1 MPLDDLSHILA
12 AVQRRTVLFGAPEG
26 HDAAVLGAM
35 LRDGKAQSW
44 LHVCRDDARMGR
56 FAAALQFF
64 HPDLPVLT
72 FPAWDCL
79 PYDRVSPN
87 GEITSRRIDTL
98 TRLAAGKTG
107 PHPGPPPPAE
117 EGVRKAPKTKPSLA
131 AGEVARDRGRLGVAA
146 GTASPL
152 FVLTTVNA
160 VVQRVPPRGL
170 FDGRVLAVGPGGRI
184 GLDRLQSF
192 FRNNGYT
199 RTDTVREPGEFAI
212 RGGIVDLYPSG
223 AVQPVRLDF
232 FGDQVESLRAFDPLT
247 QRSTG
252 SVDRLELKPVSEV
265 LLDEPAIHRFRT
277 RYRELFGNVGSDDA
291 LYESVSAGRRY
302 AGMEHWLPLYY
313 ERMETLFDYMPGAGV
328 SFDYQA
334 DAARQHRLEGVADF
348 YAARQSIAASGAS
361 SGAPLYRPVKP
372 EQMFIGDDEWRALL
386 GERTVVQLSPFAS
399 PDAAGESPHPN
410 PPALAREGDHAAGFD
425 DSLPR
430 KRGRVGAGA
439 PASVDA
445 GARPARSFAAERA
458 DPKVNL
464 FEAVRDFLD
473 AERKAGKRAAI
484 AAYSAGSADRLA
496 TVLRERGLSDLR
508 SVADGD
514 ALETLPRSAVGL
526 AILPLE
532 QGFATDGLVM
542 LGEQDIL
549 GDRLARAPRR
559 RRNLDEFIAEA
570 ASLAAGDLVVHEEHG
585 IGRYEGLETLD
596 VAGAPHDCLK
606 VLYAGDDRLFVPV
619 ENIEVLSRY
628 GSEDA
633 GAQLD
638 RLGGA
643 AWQGRKARVK
653 QRIREIANE
662 LIRVA
667 AERQLRPG
675 EAIAPPEGIYEEFA
689 ARFPYPETDDQLRAI
704 EDVLGDMASGRS
716 MDRLICGDVGFGKT
730 EVALRAA
737 FIAAF
742 SGAQVAVVVPTTLLA
757 RQHYRSFTERFAGL
771 PIRIAQLS
779 RLVAAKDAKLVKQEI
794 ADGKVE
800 IVVGTHALLA
810 KDVRFAHLGLV
821 VVDEEQHFG
830 VVQKERLKQLKADVH
845 VLTLTATPIP
855 RTLQLALSGV
865 REMSIIA
872 TPPVDR
878 LAVRT
883 FVTPFDPVVL
893 REAILRERDRGGQVF
908 YVAPRIAD
916 LDEVREELR
925 KIVPEIRV
933 CMAHGR
939 MGASELEDVMTAF
952 DDRAYDLLLSTNII
966 ESGLDI
972 PSANTMIVH
981 RADMFGLAQLYQ
993 LRGRIG
999 RSKLR
1004 AYAYLTL
1011 PEKKKLSPTAQ
1022 RRLEVMQTLDTLG
1035 AGFQLASHDLD
1046 IRGAGNLLGDEQS
1059 GHIREV
1065 GIELYQHMLEEAVA
1079 AARSADSPGGGGPT
1093 PREEWSP
1100 QITIGTPV
1108 LIPEDY
1114 VTDLSVRLGLY
1125 RRVAG
1130 LADRRESEA
1139 FAAELIDRFGPLPA
1153 EVENLLQIIA
1163 IKRACKA
1170 AGVEKVEAG
1179 PKGAVIT
1186 LRGNRFANP
1195 AGLVELIQQQAGR
1208 LRLRPDQKLVYLR
1221 AWDDETARVKGV
1233 TGLLQALVKLV
1244 RAAAPD
1250 AAAMPAATPELRKQA
1265 GRRP

>member
-1 MPLDDLSHILA
+1 MSLADLNRILGDLP
-12 AVQRRTVLFGAPEG
+12 RRVTLFGAPEG
-26 HDAAVLGAM
+26 HDAATLGA
-35 LRDGKAQSW
+35 LQRAAKRDAW
-44 LHVCRDDARMGR
+44 LHVCRDDGRMSR

-64 HPDLPVLT
+64 HSGLTVLT

-98 TRLAAGKTG
+98 TRLAGGAQMVSSRG
-107 PHPGPPPPAE
+107 PI
-117 EGVRKAPKTKPSLA
+117 
-131 AGEVARDRGRLGVAA
+131 
-146 GTASPL
+146 

-160 VVQRVPPRGL
+160 LVQRVPPRQL
-170 FDGRVLAVGPGGRI
+170 FDGRVLTVGVGGRI
-184 GLDRLQSF
+184 PLDRLQSF
-192 FRNNGYT
+192 FRNNGYN

-212 RGGIVDLYPSG
+212 RGGIVDLYPAG
-223 AVQPVRLDF
+223 AAQPVRLDF
-232 FGDQVESLRAFDPLT
+232 FGDTVESLRSFDPLT

-252 SVDRLELKPVSEV
+252 ALDRLELKPVSEV

-277 RYRELFGNVGSDDA
+277 RYRELFGNVGSDDS

-313 ERMETLFDYMPGAGV
+313 ERLETLFDYLPGAPV
-328 SFDYQA
+328 SFDYQSA
-334 DAARQHRLEGVADF
+334 EARAHRLEGVADF
-348 YAARQSIAASGAS
+348 YAARQSIAAARGNNAA
-361 SGAPLYRPVKP
+361 APLYRPVRP
-372 EQMFIGDDEWRALL
+372 EQMFIPDGEWLAELDGRS
-386 GERTVVQLSPFAS
+386 VVQLSPFAA
-399 PDAAGESPHPN
+399 PEAET
-410 PPALAREGDHAAGFD
+410 
-425 DSLPR
+425 
-430 KRGRVGAGA
+430 GAF
-439 PASVDA
+439 DA
-445 GARPARSFAAERA
+445 GARPAKNFAVERA
-458 DPKVNL
+458 DPKIQL
-464 FEAVRDFLD
+464 FEAVRGYLD
-473 AERKAGKRAAI
+473 GERKSGKRAAI
-484 AAYSAGSADRLA
+484 AAYSAGAADRLA

-508 SVADGD
+508 PVADGD
-514 ALETLPRSAVGL
+514 ALAKLPRSAVGL

-532 QGFATDGLVM
+532 QGFATDSLVV

-549 GDRLARAPRR
+549 GDRLARVPRR

-570 ASLAAGDLVVHEEHG
+570 TSLAAGDLVVHEEHG
-585 IGRYEGLETLD
+585 IGRYEGLETID
-596 VAGAPHDCLK
+596 VGGAPHDCLK

-628 GSEDA
+628 GSEEA

-653 QRIREIANE
+653 QRIREIAGE

-667 AERQLRPG
+667 AERQVRPG
-675 EAIAPPEGIYEEFA
+675 EVVTPPEGIYEEFA
-689 ARFPYPETDDQLRAI
+689 ARFPYPETEDQLRAI
-704 EDVLGDMASGRS
+704 EDTLADMAAGRP

-730 EVALRAA
+730 EIALRAA

-771 PIRIAQLS
+771 PVKIAQLS
-779 RLVAAKDAKLVKQEI
+779 RLVATKDAKQIKEDI
-794 ADGKVE
+794 AAGRIE
-800 IVVGTHALLA
+800 IVIGTHALLA

-821 VVDEEQHFG
+821 IVDEEQHFG

-883 FVTPFDPVVL
+883 FVMPFDPVVV

-908 YVAPRIAD
+908 YVAPRISD
-916 LDEVREELR
+916 LDEVRTELR

-939 MGASELEDVMTAF
+939 MPADELESVMNAF
-952 DDRAYDLLLSTNII
+952 DERAYDLLLSTNII

-972 PSANTMIVH
+972 PSANTLIVH

-1011 PEKKKLSPTAQ
+1011 PEKKKLAPTAQ

-1079 AARSADSPGGGGPT
+1079 TARTEDGGGMV
-1093 PREEWSP
+1093 REEEWSP

-1114 VTDLSVRLGLY
+1114 VFDLSVRLGLY
-1125 RRVAG
+1125 RRIAA

-1139 FAAELIDRFGPLPA
+1139 FAAELIDRFGKLPA

-1163 IKRACKA
+1163 IKRACRE
-1170 AGVEKVEAG
+1170 AGVERVEAG

-1195 AGLVELIQQQAGR
+1195 AGLVELIQSQAGR

-1221 AWDDETARVKGV
+1221 NWDDEATRLKGV
-1233 TGLLQALVKLV
+1233 AGLLHTLVKIA
-1244 RAAAPD
+1244 R
-1250 AAAMPAATPELRKQA
+1250 AATPDTGPMPPPTPTLRKPQLA
-1265 GRRP
+1265 QRA